1 MKTFIRSTSA
11 RSQIYDHGGMPDY
24 DENSG
29 FYERNESY
37 GFGTSIDGLLN
48 PEHNTYYAAIGALK
62 NGAKY
67 LEKDKYSAELKLM
80 DSFTYTTEIRGK

>member
-1 MKTFIRSTSA
+1 MKTFIRSISA
-11 RSQIYDHGGMPDY
+11 RSQIYDYGGMPDY

-29 FYERNESY
+29 FYESNESY
-37 GFGTSIDGLLN
+37 GFDTSIDGLLN
-48 PEHNTYYAAIGALK
+48 PEHNAYYVAIGALK

-67 LEKDKYSAELKLM
+67 LVKDKYNAELKLM